1 MFEGEHTLA
10 AGSGKGSGS
19 GSSAPSASSA
29 AHKAVLRITA
39 MPADQESKLLS
50 FMRWAGPIVLAALG
64 MNPSGWRWRGTHGN
78 AG

>member
-10 AGSGKGSGS
+10 AGSGKGS
-19 GSSAPSASSA
+19 SSAPSAASSA

-64 MNPSGWRWRGTHGN
+64 MNPSGCGWHW
-78 AG
+78 A